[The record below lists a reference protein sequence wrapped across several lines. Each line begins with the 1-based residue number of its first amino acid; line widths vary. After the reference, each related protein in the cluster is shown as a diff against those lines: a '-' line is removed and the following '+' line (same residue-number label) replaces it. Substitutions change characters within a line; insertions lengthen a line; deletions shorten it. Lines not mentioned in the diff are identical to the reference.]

1 MIELVIVSRLLEYPD
16 AALWQ
21 HQQEMFEA
29 LASSEKLSKEDA
41 HALGVFLRDLV
52 AQDPLDAQAAYSELF
67 DRGRATS
74 LLLFEHVHGESRD
87 RGQAMVD
94 LMAQYE
100 RHGLL
105 LDSHELPDHLPLYL
119 EYLAQLP
126 EEEALGGLRDVA
138 PILGLLSARLQ
149 QRESRYAVLFE
160 LLLKLANTQVDSQK
174 VAEKIADEARDD
186 TPQALDAV
194 WEEEQVKFIEDN
206 ATACDSSPL
215 QQYQRRFSQD
225 VAPQYVDV
233 SAGGPK

>member
-21 HQQEMFEA
+21 HQQEMLET
-29 LASSEKLSKEDA
+29 LASSEKLVAEDA
-41 HALGVFLRDLV
+41 RKLGDFLRDLTARDV
-52 AQDPLDAQAAYSELF
+52 LDAQADYSELF

-100 RHGLL
+100 RHGLE
-105 LDSHELPDHLPLYL
+105 LDSNELPDHLPLYL

-126 EEEALGGLRDVA
+126 EDEAIAGLKDVA

-149 QRESRYAVLFE
+149 QRESRYAALFE
-160 LLLKLANTQVDSQK
+160 LLLKLADTRVDSQK

-194 WEEEQVKFIEDN
+194 WEEEQVKFFADKGCGESEI
-206 ATACDSSPL
+206 AAH
-215 QQYQRRFSQD
+215 QRRFAGA
-225 VAPQYVDV
+225 VAPQYLDI
-233 SAGGPK
+233 SNGGPQ

>member
-1 MIELVIVSRLLEYPD
+1 MMQILKAIGLLMEYPD
-16 AALWQ
+16 EFLWQ
-21 HQQEMFEA
+21 CKEEV
-29 LASSEKLSKEDA
+29 LSMVRRDA
-41 HALGVFLRDLV
+41 
-52 AQDPLDAQAAYSELF
+52 PLLDDFAAAMLNAPLLDKQAEWCEVF

-94 LMAQYE
+94 LLAQYE
-100 RHGLL
+100 KAGLV
-105 LDSHELPDHLPLYL
+105 LDCRELPDHLPLYL
-119 EYLAQLP
+119 EYLSILP
-126 EEEALGGLRDVA
+126 EAEAREGLQNVA
-138 PILGLLSARLQ
+138 PILALLGGRLK
-149 QRESRYAVLFE
+149 QRDTPWYLLFDA
-160 LLLKLANTQVDSQK
+160 LLNLAGSPLSSDSVTKQVKQ
-174 VAEKIADEARDD
+174 ETRDD
-186 TPQALDAV
+186 TRQALDAV

>member
-29 LASSEKLSKEDA
+29 IAASKNLSKEDA
-41 HALGVFLRDLV
+41 HALGIFLRDLT
-52 AQDPLDAQAAYSELF
+52 AMDPLDAQAQYSELF

-94 LMAQYE
+94 LLAQYE
-100 RHGLL
+100 QHGLQL
-105 LDSHELPDHLPLYL
+105 NSRELPDHLPLYL
-119 EYLAQLP
+119 EYLSQLP
-126 EEEALGGLRDVA
+126 QSEAVEGLKDIA
-138 PILGLLSARLQ
+138 PILALLI
-149 QRESRYAVLFE
+149 
-160 LLLKLANTQVDSQK
+160 KLANTAIDSDK

-194 WEEEQVKFIEDN
+194 WEEEQVKFFADKGCGDSAI
-206 ATACDSSPL
+206 TAH
-215 QQYQRRFSQD
+215 QRRFAGA
-225 VAPQYVDV
+225 VAPQYLNITT
-233 SAGGPK
+233 GGQH